1 MKVKKKD
8 RIVKIFKDFFSYT
21 TVKEAKTYNLKI
33 AIVYRSIQFIVIWYV
48 IGYVK
53 SKHLFH
59 NMGKKG
65 GGSAKNQSFLFF
77 CFFFNKI
84 HNS

>member
-8 RIVKIFKDFFSYT
+8 RIVKVFKDFFSYT

-48 IGYVK
+48 IG
-53 SKHLFH
+53 
-59 NMGKKG
+59 
-65 GGSAKNQSFLFF
+65 
-77 CFFFNKI
+77 
-84 HNS
+84 